1 MKLNTVWYC
10 YTLLCIVIFHTVVAS
25 PYAARRIAR
34 SVEVVDA
41 GSSAVDQPATLDDDV
56 FGENSHHGG
65 EKDKRLINP
74 LKKIKPLK
82 IGAGALKAGALGVG
96 LKAASKIGKVG
107 VKAAATLGIK
117 ALIINLLFGQIN
129 KIIDFKT
136 RLLTQLDQQNRLK
149 NAQYLGIGLP
159 EHKPI
164 PATNPVNQGSRG
176 SNAGSAG
183 RDNDS
188 GDNSTTTELPP
199 FDREKVALQI
209 PNTFVGPAFNVVNG
223 ASQIIGNVLQ
233 NFAGR
238 IARLIEAL
246 KPLFR
251 LKLGIRSR
259 KRETDADGEET
270 DQESGDLGSD
280 ASAASEE
287 VVKFSNTPTS
297 PEAGD
302 QPEKSN
308 VKTSYTALSSS

>member
-117 ALIINLLFGQIN
+117 ALIINLLFG
-129 KIIDFKT
+129 
-136 RLLTQLDQQNRLK
+136 
-149 NAQYLGIGLP
+149 
-159 EHKPI
+159 
-164 PATNPVNQGSRG
+164 GSRG

-233 NFAGR
+233 VYHHPLNHHPLNHR
-238 IARLIEAL
+238 PLNHHPLNHHPLNHHPLNHHPLNHHPSNHHPSNHHPLNHHPLNHHPLNHHPLNHHPLNHHPLNHHPLNHHPLNHHPLNHHPLNHHPL
-246 KPLFR
+246 KNHKTPQDQWQGVNDSSLSISTH
-251 LKLGIRSR
+251 LKL
-259 KRETDADGEET
+259 
-270 DQESGDLGSD
+270 
-280 ASAASEE
+280 
-287 VVKFSNTPTS
+287 
-297 PEAGD
+297 
-302 QPEKSN
+302 
-308 VKTSYTALSSS
+308 

>member
-117 ALIINLLFGQIN
+117 ALIINLLFG
-129 KIIDFKT
+129 
-136 RLLTQLDQQNRLK
+136 
-149 NAQYLGIGLP
+149 
-159 EHKPI
+159 
-164 PATNPVNQGSRG
+164 GSRG

-270 DQESGDLGSD
+270 GHESGDLGSD

>member
-117 ALIINLLFGQIN
+117 ALIINLLFGFFG
-129 KIIDFKT
+129 K
-136 RLLTQLDQQNRLK
+136 
-149 NAQYLGIGLP
+149 
-159 EHKPI
+159 
-164 PATNPVNQGSRG
+164 GSG
-176 SNAGSAG
+176 GGNGG
-183 RDNDS
+183 NGGDS
-188 GDNSTTTELPP
+188 SSTTTSTE
-199 FDREKVALQI
+199 I
-209 PNTFVGPAFNVVNG
+209 Y
-223 ASQIIGNVLQ
+223 S
-233 NFAGR
+233 
-238 IARLIEAL
+238 
-246 KPLFR
+246 
-251 LKLGIRSR
+251 S
-259 KRETDADGEET
+259 TDI
-270 DQESGDLGSD
+270 
-280 ASAASEE
+280 
-287 VVKFSNTPTS
+287 
-297 PEAGD
+297 
-302 QPEKSN
+302 
-308 VKTSYTALSSS
+308 SSSTEIFTTTEESTTTL